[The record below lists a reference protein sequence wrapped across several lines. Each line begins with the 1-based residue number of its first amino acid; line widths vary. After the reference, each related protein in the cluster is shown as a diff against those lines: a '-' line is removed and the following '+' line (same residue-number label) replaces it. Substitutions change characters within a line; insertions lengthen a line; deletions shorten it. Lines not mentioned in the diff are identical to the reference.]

1 MGGQNP
7 RFRPKRTRRPQGLCA
22 ARFPGPH
29 REFRAGIPLKDI
41 PMGPVSRGS
50 PGAARLP
57 TRFQCAVCACT
68 LIARNDPSRAHV
80 EWPILLEPD
89 AAKTRRFVRV

>member
-22 ARFPGPH
+22 ARFLGSH
-29 REFRAGIPLKDI
+29 REFRAGIPSRDI

-57 TRFQCAVCACT
+57 TRFQRAVCACT
-68 LIARNDPSRAHV
+68 LMVRNDPSRAHF
-80 EWPILLEPD
+80 ECPILLEPD
-89 AAKTRRFVRV
+89 AGQTRRFVRV

>member
-7 RFRPKRTRRPQGLCA
+7 RFRPKRTRRPRGLCA

-29 REFRAGIPLKDI
+29 RESRAGIPSRDI

-57 TRFQCAVCACT
+57 TRFQRAVCACT
-68 LIARNDPSRAHV
+68 LIARNGPSGAHF
-80 EWPILLEPD
+80 ECPILLEPD
-89 AAKTRRFVRV
+89 AGQTRRFVRV